1 MARAKHSNRT
11 KRSPQANY
19 RPAIVSFI
27 DVLGFREIVQNKSAG
42 EILNTLRLV
51 QQTAAPAEETL
62 VPKATLEREVNRTK
76 AIAFSDSIVRVR
88 YYDAE
93 YNEGS
98 LFHELIALVHMQ
110 AELANS
116 GVFVRGGVSIGD
128 IFLEENEVFGPALVR
143 AYDLKSQY
151 ANAPRIIIGP
161 EVFHEFRQNRKLR
174 AEHHDLADEIHYI
187 KQLVRR
193 GDDGM
198 WFVDYLKAIYSE
210 LDNPNSMYP
219 PFWGVTEISS
229 CNMLRGYRS
238 VVAFCQNTSG

>member
-1 MARAKHSNRT
+1 M
-11 KRSPQANY
+11 
-19 RPAIVSFI
+19 
-27 DVLGFREIVQNKSAG
+27 
-42 EILNTLRLV
+42 V

-143 AYDLKSQY
+143 AYDLESQY

-219 PFWGVTEISS
+219 AFLGRHRDFIVQHATGIP
-229 CNMLRGYRS
+229 LRGRILPKYLWLAEYHNL
-238 VVAFCQNTSG
+238 VCNELGNGAMDLLVAPEQLSGMEMFPEVSAYIRDS